1 MIGFVTALRL
11 SRWYLSFGVLAL
23 ALFAASPPGDWRDN
37 VLYDAIG
44 LGMLAAIALGI
55 RLNRPRARATWC
67 LFWAGATFFVAGDVA
82 TAVYSWGGAETPF
95 PGVPDVLYL
104 IAYPLL
110 LAALVRLVVL
120 RSAAHSWTTLV
131 DSAILT
137 TAAALL
143 TWVFLVAPAWHDA
156 SATGLTR
163 AVSVAYPTLDLLLLA
178 VAIRLIFGA
187 GSRRLAPLLL
197 GGGVLLLLSA
207 DLSYLSDTLQ
217 SIEAFSTLSS
227 VAWLASYLL
236 WGTAALDPSM
246 TTLSEPATEPTP
258 QLTDRRF
265 FLLAAAALTAPV
277 VLAIQQWR
285 GAPLELPVVIACSSV
300 TVLLVLARLGG
311 LVVREHRDA
320 ERERL
325 LRRAIG
331 QLASADGHEQ
341 ICQAAAEAAQAL
353 ASEHG
358 DVHASVILGS
368 GRSAT
373 VFATSGQAGG
383 HAVHTSFPLM
393 LGEERIGELVIQ
405 SKHPPH
411 NGVAEALAILAAQ
424 VVLAIESVGRTRSL
438 LEERKQLESELVRR
452 AHLDPLTGLPNRTY
466 FLERVAQALDR
477 MGHIGEPV
485 SVLVVNLDDFKT
497 VNDTLGHVAGD
508 ELLRSVSDR
517 LVASIRTDD
526 TCARLTGDEWGILI
540 EESPPESPTA
550 VADRIMTAM
559 ERAFVL
565 LGQHEVFARASI
577 GSATVDA
584 RHDSVDGAELVRN
597 AEVAMYHAKQRG
609 RAGFEAFE
617 PAMRAAVAERM
628 ALKAELERAVNLGE
642 FVLAYQPIVLLDSG
656 EICGLEALIRWKH
669 PKRGL
674 IPPFHFISLAE
685 ETGLIVPVG
694 RFVLG
699 EALRKGREWQELTG
713 SRLAI
718 SINISARQL
727 DHVTFAGDVAS
738 ALDETGIDPST
749 VILEITET
757 ALMED
762 VEGAI
767 ERLRE
772 IKELGVQFA
781 IDDFGTGYSSLQYLR
796 QFPADIIKV
805 AKPFVDGVVERG
817 SDEYRIADAIVRLG
831 ETFGLTALAEGIE
844 LAEQREMLCELR
856 CELGQGYYFARPLEP
871 EQVEELLRSRG
882 VLVGIPG

>member
-1 MIGFVTALRL
+1 MIGLVTALRL
-11 SRWYLSFGVLAL
+11 SRWYLLVGVLAL
-23 ALFAASPPGDWRDN
+23 VPFAAAPAGDWRDN
-37 VLYDAIG
+37 VLYQAIG
-44 LGMLAAIALGI
+44 LSMVLAIALGV
-55 RLNRPRARATWC
+55 RLNRPRAWVTWC
-67 LFWAGATFFVAGDVA
+67 VFGLGGTLFLAGDVA
-82 TAVYSWGGAETPF
+82 TAVYQWDGAEGPY
-95 PGVPDVLYL
+95 PSVADLLYL
-104 IAYPLL
+104 IGYPLL
-110 LAALVRLVVL
+110 LVALVLLVAARSSL
-120 RSAAHSWTTLV
+120 RNWTSLV
-131 DSAILT
+131 DSAVL
-137 TAAALL
+137 TAAAALV
-143 TWVFLVAPAWHDA
+143 TWVFLIAPAWRDTSSTA
-156 SATGLTR
+156 AAK
-163 AVSVAYPTLDLLLLA
+163 AVSLAYPAFDLLLLA
-178 VAIRLIFGA
+178 VVIRLIFGV
-187 GSRRLAPLLL
+187 GSRRLAPLML

-207 DLSYLSDTLQ
+207 DLSYTSDKLQ
-217 SIEAFSTLSS
+217 SIGTISMLSNI
-227 VAWLASYLL
+227 AWLASYVL
-236 WGTAALDPSM
+236 WGAAALHPSM
-246 TTLSEPATEPTP
+246 ATLSEPTSESASH
-258 QLTDRRF
+258 LTGSRLA
-265 FLLAAAALTAPV
+265 LLSAASLTAPA
-277 VLAIQQWR
+277 VLTIQQLR
-285 GAPLELPVVIACSSV
+285 GAPLEIPVVIGCSSV
-300 TVLLVLARLGG
+300 IALLVLTRLAG
-311 LVVREHRDA
+311 LVIREHRDA

-325 LRRAIG
+325 LRSAIG
-331 QLASADGHEQ
+331 QLASADGHEE
-341 ICQAAAEAAQAL
+341 ICQAAAEAAQAV

-368 GRSAT
+368 GRSSSI
-373 VFATSGQAGG
+373 FATSGHVAGDP
-383 HAVHTSFPLM
+383 ARTSFPLT
-393 LGEERIGELVIQ
+393 LGSERIGEMVIQ
-405 SKHPPH
+405 SQHPLH
-411 NGVAEALAILAAQ
+411 NGVSEALAILAAQ
-424 VVLAIESVGRTRSL
+424 AVLAIESIGRTRSL
-438 LEERKQLESELVRR
+438 LEERKELESELVRR
-452 AHLDPLTGLPNRTY
+452 AHLDPLTGLPNRAY
-466 FLERVAQALDR
+466 ILERVAQALDR

-517 LVASIRTDD
+517 LVASIRTED
-526 TCARLTGDEWGILI
+526 TCARLSGDEWGILI

-577 GSATVDA
+577 GSATVEVHHA
-584 RHDSVDGAELVRN
+584 SVDGAELVRN
-597 AEVAMYHAKQRG
+597 AEVAMYHAKQHG
-609 RAGFEAFE
+609 RTGFEAFE

-628 ALKAELERAVNLGE
+628 ALKAELERAVSGGE

-656 EICGLEALIRWKH
+656 DICGLEALIRWNH
-669 PKRGL
+669 PTRGL
-674 IPPFHFISLAE
+674 IPPFHFIPLAE

-694 RFVLG
+694 RFVLA
-699 EALRKGREWQELTG
+699 EALRRGVQWQQLTG
-713 SRLAI
+713 SKLAM

-727 DHVTFAGDVAS
+727 DHVTFAGDVAQ
-738 ALDETGIDPST
+738 ALEETGIDPST

-767 ERLRE
+767 ERLRD

-856 CELGQGYYFARPLEP
+856 CELGQGYYFARPLDP

-882 VLVGIPG
+882 VPAAIPA